1 MLVESPVLL
10 LTYGIDGG
18 EGQSHKQGEM
28 EWLGRKE
35 SNLRIQIQSLLSY
48 R

>member
-1 MLVESPVLL
+1 MPEECRVWK
-10 LTYGIDGG
+10 GG
-18 EGQSHKQGEM
+18 K